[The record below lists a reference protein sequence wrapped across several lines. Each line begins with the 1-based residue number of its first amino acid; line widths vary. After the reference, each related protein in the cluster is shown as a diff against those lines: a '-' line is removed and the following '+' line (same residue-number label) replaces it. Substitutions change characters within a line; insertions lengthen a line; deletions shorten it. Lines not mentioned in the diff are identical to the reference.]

1 MCHKAQENL
10 LCAQHFA
17 RQWKNNSEQQ
27 GPRPSLLGVHSI
39 TVTADLEEALC
50 LQV

>member
-1 MCHKAQENL
+1 MYHKARENL

-17 RQWKNNSEQQ
+17 RQWKNDSEQQ

-39 TVTADLEEALC
+39 TGKTDLEQALC